1 MIIKIKLKN
10 PNPLRSGVSV
20 VNLRM
25 EYHLG
30 IPRKSLGEEHKI
42 PPH

>member
-10 PNPLRSGVSV
+10 PNPLRSGVRV
-20 VNLRM
+20 VNLRK
-25 EYHLG
+25 EYHSG